1 MLRCKSSD
9 FVYFESELDFLGRVS
24 EVVAL
29 PAVGPG
35 QEVFDQPDADVVA
48 HFLEL
53 AVHVVD
59 VLVILETRDVF

>member
-1 MLRCKSSD
+1 M
-9 FVYFESELDFLGRVS
+9 
-24 EVVAL
+24 AL
-29 PAVGPG
+29 AAVGPG

-59 VLVILETRDVF
+59 VLVILETRDGF